1 MEALKKILIKLPIE
15 FEPFSLFAFFIDLS
29 ERFPKADIAVIGQKG
44 QTWIYRFLPVRVEM
58 FELPEGKMSLLEIH
72 QYCVNNHNLF
82 NIDLYLDLESS
93 LNSSFLGFNFRS
105 RKRYGFKTGMNKF
118 FYHKTLENNGGDA
131 EKKAYQLLELFV
143 NEEVVNERLLYH
155 YLKPIEESNVIPLFK
170 KDTQIPFILILLK
183 DFETVK
189 NNINFW
195 KEFFDSFEKQ
205 RFVIWSEEDE
215 NVISDLFLSIDLGK
229 NELLMHK
236 GKDVSEMQYIFKK
249 AAGILATTPQMEGL
263 CSYYC
268 LDAVSLVFGE
278 HEQFDYRRY
287 ESKPNIII
295 YHSEDEIEILQEENT
310 LSEINELVDYLHR
323 YFKL

>member
-1 MEALKKILIKLPIE
+1 MEALKKILVRLPLE
-15 FEPFSLFAFFIDLS
+15 FAPFSLFAFFIDLS

-44 QTWIYRFLPVRVEM
+44 QTWIYHFLPVKVEL
-58 FELPEGKMSLLEIH
+58 FELPEGKMSLLEVH

-105 RKRYGFKTGMNKF
+105 KKRYGFKSGINKF
-118 FYHKTLENNGGDA
+118 FYHKTIEDNGFDV
-131 EKKAYQLLELFV
+131 ESRAYQLLELFL
-143 NEEVVNERLLYH
+143 NEEFNNDRLLFH

-170 KDTQIPFILILLK
+170 KDAQIPFLFVMLK
-183 DFETVK
+183 DFASVK
-189 NNINFW
+189 ENINFW

-236 GKDVSEMQYIFKK
+236 GKDIGELQYILKK
-249 AAGILATTPQMEGL
+249 AAGIIATTAQTEGL

-268 LDAVSLVFGE
+268 LDAVSLI
-278 HEQFDYRRY
+278 FDERERIDYKRY
-287 ESKPNIII
+287 ECKPNAIVI
-295 YHSEDEIEILQEENT
+295 HSEDEIEILQEENT
-310 LSEINELVDYLHR
+310 LTDTNELVDYLHR

>member
-1 MEALKKILIKLPIE
+1 MEALKKILIKLPLE
-15 FEPFSLFAFFIDLS
+15 FEPFSLFAFFIDLL

-44 QTWIYRFLPVRVEM
+44 QTWIYHFLPVKVEL
-58 FELPEGKMSLLEIH
+58 FELPEKKMSLLEIH

-105 RKRYGFKTGMNKF
+105 KKRFGFKTGVNKF
-118 FYHKTLENNGGDA
+118 FYHKSLEENNLSIENQA
-131 EKKAYQLLELFV
+131 NQLLELYL
-143 NEEVVNERLLYH
+143 NEEIENERLLFH

-170 KDTQIPFILILLK
+170 KDAQIPFLFIMLK
-183 DFETVK
+183 DFESVK
-189 NNINFW
+189 NSINFW

-236 GKDVSEMQYIFKK
+236 GKDVGELQYILKK
-249 AAGILATTPQMEGL
+249 AVGTITTTQQSEGL
-263 CSYYC
+263 CCYYC
-268 LDAVSLVFGE
+268 IDSISLIFGE
-278 HEQFDYRRY
+278 RESFDYKRY
-287 ESKPNIII
+287 ENKPNLILV
-295 YHSEDEIEILQEENT
+295 HSEDHIEVLQEESS
-310 LSEINELVDYLHR
+310 LEDINELVDYLHR